1 MKKLKIKF
9 PSLVRYFTLCAFT
22 MFSINSTM
30 AQEDSTQSK
39 TIAPEVVKYTFE
51 SIWILDN
58 QTVMV
63 PIKGAFEF
71 DIQHRFGT
79 WDNGYEDFYGIFAPA
94 NIRLGVGYVPIKN
107 LMLGLGF
114 CKDRLQWDLNVKYAI
129 IKQTKGG
136 GWPVSITYF
145 GDMAIDTRSSDN
157 FYRNVDR
164 ISYFNQLM
172 IARKITDA
180 FSAQVSPSLSYYN
193 NVEGYYDS
201 EGEVRSK
208 MNNEHFAIAFMGRY
222 KLNNKLAILAN
233 YDQPLTEHP
242 TNNPDPNL
250 SLGLEISTGSHA
262 FQVFAGNYYYI
273 LQQNNN
279 FYNQNNYKD
288 NQFLIGFN
296 ITKVWD

>member
-9 PSLVRYFTLCAFT
+9 PSPAKCFT
-22 MFSINSTM
+22 MCLLTFIGINSTM

-39 TIAPEVVKYTFE
+39 PAAPEVVKYTFE

-58 QTVMV
+58 QSVMV

-79 WDNGYEDFYGIFAPA
+79 WENGYEDFYGIYAPA
-94 NIRLGVGYVPIKN
+94 NIRLGFGYVPIKN

-114 CKDRLQWDLNVKYAI
+114 CKDRLQWDLNIKYAL

-136 GWPVSITYF
+136 GWPVSITYY
-145 GDMAIDTRSSDN
+145 GDMAIDTRSSDY

-180 FSAQVSPSLSYYN
+180 FSAQISPSLSYFN

-201 EGEVRSK
+201 EGEVQSK

-222 KLNNKLAILAN
+222 KLNNKFAILAN
-233 YDQPLTEHP
+233 YDQALTEHP